1 MQLYACIHI
10 SDGKAVNPNDLY
22 YTRNSRVTLDPVQ
35 LALHW
40 QEMGATYLHL
50 IDLDASAM
58 GYPVNDVTIKKIAD
72 AVDIPVQ
79 YGGGIR
85 TIKDIDMYFNMGV
98 SRVIVGTQAVQNPHF
113 LREIMQTFDKDR
125 ILAGIDVNQGIVT
138 DGGRGRV
145 GNYNSLTLA
154 QQLEREGIRSI
165 VYTDVGCEMSVKG
178 PDIEN
183 TKEIIRRT
191 HLDVIYAGGIAS
203 LQDLKNMQDIGT
215 CGVLI
220 GAALYTDKIKLQEAV
235 RLYERGERF
244 GR

>member
-85 TIKDIDMYFNMGV
+85 RTRIFSGRLCKPLIKTG
-98 SRVIVGTQAVQNPHF
+98 F
-113 LREIMQTFDKDR
+113 L
-125 ILAGIDVNQGIVT
+125 
-138 DGGRGRV
+138 
-145 GNYNSLTLA
+145 
-154 QQLEREGIRSI
+154 
-165 VYTDVGCEMSVKG
+165 
-178 PDIEN
+178 P
-183 TKEIIRRT
+183 
-191 HLDVIYAGGIAS
+191 
-203 LQDLKNMQDIGT
+203 
-215 CGVLI
+215 VLM
-220 GAALYTDKIKLQEAV
+220 
-235 RLYERGERF
+235 
-244 GR
+244 